1 MDIPNTSFTFFN
13 EQVAFYCL
21 LKAFGIG
28 KHDRVLLPGY
38 INSFIPQTVC
48 QTSAI
53 PEYTDISLKNY
64 DSLITHYRES
74 YERAQITG
82 TASSLAAVLIHH
94 TYGSPNPDTE
104 KIVSWASEKGLKV
117 IEYCAYAPQ
126 LADNGKAIGTSGDG
140 SFFTFGF
147 QGIVQVNNPK
157 YLNIMAAME
166 KVAPP
171 PTKTESL
178 SLLANYFTQ
187 ALQKRFRYFRLLS
200 RFVIEASQLIDC
212 SAWQTSYEASP
223 REFFKGVCRIQRRV
237 SRNYANRF
245 DTIIHHRKQLA
256 AYYSELLEK
265 CGLPSYEYQEGAIL
279 SCYPVR
285 VKRKQECLSIA
296 SALGFELEK
305 GLDYP
310 PYNAGENDP
319 SRDECRL
326 SGAVSA
332 AQEVVCLPLHERI
345 DLSYAQNL
353 VSLLDCITKGI
364 TYNTEASLK
373 GICRIPYATT
383 LFERLSKKA
392 HSPTQQY

>member
-1 MDIPNTSFTFFN
+1 MHIPNTSFTFFN
-13 EQVAFYCL
+13 AQVAFYCL

-64 DSLITHYRES
+64 NSLLTHYRES
-74 YERAQITG
+74 HERAQIAG
-82 TASSLAAVLIHH
+82 TASSLAAILIHH

-126 LADNGKAIGTSGDG
+126 LADNGKAVGTSGDG

-171 PTKTESL
+171 PTKSESL

-187 ALQKRFRYFRLLS
+187 ALQKRSRYVRLLS
-200 RFVIEASQLIDC
+200 RFVLEASQLIDS
-212 SAWQTSYEASP
+212 SAWRNSYEASP
-223 REFFKGVCRIQRRV
+223 REFFKGVCRIQRRM
-237 SRNYANRF
+237 SKNYANRF

-256 AYYSELLEK
+256 AYYSELLKK
-265 CGLPSYEYQEGAIL
+265 CGFPSYEYQEGAIL
-279 SCYPVR
+279 AYYPVR
-285 VKRKQECLSIA
+285 VKSKQECLSLA
-296 SALGFELEK
+296 NALGFELGK
-305 GLDYP
+305 GLDYT
-310 PYNAGENDP
+310 PYNADENGP
-319 SRDECRL
+319 SWDECQL
-326 SGAVSA
+326 PGAVSA
-332 AQEVVCLPLHERI
+332 SQEVVCLPLHEQI
-345 DLSYAQNL
+345 DLPYAQNL
-353 VSLLDCITKGI
+353 VSLLDCIAKGV

-373 GICRIPYATT
+373 GIGRIPYATT
-383 LFERLSKKA
+383 LLERLNKKA
-392 HSPTQQY
+392 HFPTQQY